1 MYLAKIYITLK
12 TAVNDPAGQTI
23 QGSLVDL
30 GFSSVVTVRSGKYF
44 EVLLDTPDETE
55 TRTAVTT
62 MCDKLLSN
70 PVIEDYQF
78 EIETS

>member
-12 TAVNDPAGQTI
+12 TSVNDPAGQTI

-30 GFSSVVTVRSGKYF
+30 GFNSVVTVRSGKYF
-44 EVLLDTPDETE
+44 EVLLTTPDETE
-55 TRTAVTT
+55 ARTAVTT

>member
-12 TAVNDPAGQTI
+12 TSVNDPAGQTI

-30 GFSSVVTVRSGKYF
+30 GFNSVVTVRSGKYF
-44 EVLLDTPDETE
+44 EVLLNTPDETE
-55 TRTAVTT
+55 ARTSVTT

>member
-12 TAVNDPAGQTI
+12 TSVNDPAGQTI

-30 GFSSVVTVRSGKYF
+30 GFNSVVTVRSGKYF
-44 EVLLDTPDETE
+44 EVLLNTPDETE
-55 TRTAVTT
+55 ACTSVTT